1 MINNNFSKIPENI
14 IKNLFN
20 KDSSKDASQKLD
32 IFISS
37 NIPINNQ
44 KEYLTFI
51 TNEYTHDLFDPL
63 KFRYEFNKGNLTPIT
78 EMIKILHNYNDSDE
92 IIFILIKSLLKII
105 NNFEYKIIYDYIG
118 KINNILKK
126 EEKMVLR
133 HFDEIFDA
141 ILTLK
146 KLNTEDVLI
155 KSSIST
161 LDKTLKN
168 ILKNYITE
176 ITKEENVNN
185 NDIIFINKDNKIILN
200 NYENNIINNSIEN
213 NEKKIN
219 LFNLKNLLVS
229 MALNISDKNIEIKKY
244 LIEWIMYFLSL
255 NFDILKFISEIIYIL
270 FDMLND
276 NEISINCINE
286 IKKSIEYNYIYYY
299 VYDKDILK
307 NIIINII
314 SICNSNDNIPSK
326 NYSLIWLE
334 LLLKKFK
341 FFLKIN
347 KNNNAN
353 NLNNQKL
360 EPPPFDLNDIERKI
374 YQLNKKEK
382 KILINLIPYD
392 IFPNILQVIL
402 TRKNYSDKNNNFEN
416 INNLFIEVIEISFK
430 YKINDNIKEI
440 KYYTNIIIKT
450 LELSKND
457 IYNKKLILNWLKII
471 YNSYVSNNIENK
483 NINNEVFNDFN
494 KFIKSFTKNL
504 PDEEKELTEYIEFL
518 IYIIHKDDNDLKLF
532 LILFIE
538 KCEEDKNENNFLKKY
553 GINIIKIIVNNVD
566 IMKFFEILSNYL
578 ITLKNFQF
586 IFKFVNILNLFLLT
600 ENYLDV
606 NNNQNNNSTIKE
618 FKKILIS
625 YSKVEFSEKENIYLK
640 IFRLFSFNPISLL
653 IFTIYTEFYELS
665 FNIILNLVYVELDK
679 DYYKDLIKIV
689 QLIETNSFNEIRM
702 KLLNPLKN
710 IYLVKTL
717 YGILMLL
724 PKGVAYNALSNRLKG
739 IETLLEFEEENDD
752 KNIINEENNSIINKY
767 IKIFLDVQNII
778 KNNNN

>member
-32 IFISS
+32 IFIST
-37 NIPINNQ
+37 NIPINNP
-44 KEYLTFI
+44 KEYLIFI
-51 TNEYTHDLFDPL
+51 TKEYSHDLFDPL
-63 KFRYEFNKGNLTPIT
+63 KFKHELYKGNLTPIT
-78 EMIKILHNYNDSDE
+78 EMIKILNNYNESDE

-200 NYENNIINNSIEN
+200 NYEKNNINNNIEN

-229 MALNISDKNIEIKKY
+229 ISLNISDKKFEVKKY
-244 LIEWIMYFLSL
+244 LIEWIMFFLSL
-255 NFDILKFISEIIYIL
+255 NFDILKFISEILYIL

-276 NEISINCINE
+276 SEISINCINE
-286 IKKSIEYNYIYYY
+286 IKKSIDYNYIYYY
-299 VYDKDILK
+299 VYNKDILK

-341 FFLKIN
+341 FFL
-347 KNNNAN
+347 NNTN
-353 NLNNQKL
+353 NLN
-360 EPPPFDLNDIERKI
+360 EIPPFNLDDNERKI
-374 YQLNKKEK
+374 YILNKNEK

-402 TRKNYSDKNNNFEN
+402 TRKNYSDKDKNFEN
-416 INNLFIEVIEISFK
+416 INNYFIEVIEKSFK
-430 YKINDNIKEI
+430 FKISDNIKEI
-440 KYYTNIIIKT
+440 KYYTDIIIKT

-457 IYNKKLILNWLKII
+457 IFNKKLILNWLKII
-471 YNSYVSNNIENK
+471 YNSYESINIENK

-518 IYIIHKDDNDLKLF
+518 IYIIHKNDNDLKLF

-553 GINIIKIIVNNVD
+553 GIKIIKIIVNNVD
-566 IMKFFEILSNYL
+566 IMKFFEILSNHL

-586 IFKFVNILNLFLLT
+586 IFKFVNILNLFLLS

-606 NNNQNNNSTIKE
+606 NNNQNNISTIKE

-625 YSKVEFSEKENIYLK
+625 YSKVEISEKENIYLK

-665 FNIILNLVYVELDK
+665 FNIILNLIYVELDK

-778 KNNNN
+778 KTNNN

>member
-32 IFISS
+32 IFIST
-37 NIPINNQ
+37 NIPINNS

-51 TNEYTHDLFDPL
+51 TKEYSHDLFDPL
-63 KFRYEFNKGNLTPIT
+63 KFKHELYKGNLTPIT
-78 EMIKILHNYNDSDE
+78 EMIKILNNYNESDE

-200 NYENNIINNSIEN
+200 NYEKNNINNNIEN

-219 LFNLKNLLVS
+219 LFNLKNLLIS
-229 MALNISDKNIEIKKY
+229 ITLNISDKKFEVKKY
-244 LIEWIMYFLSL
+244 LIEWIMFFLSL
-255 NFDILKFISEIIYIL
+255 NFDILKFISEILYIL

-286 IKKSIEYNYIYYY
+286 IKKSIDYNYIYYY
-299 VYDKDILK
+299 VYNKDILK

-341 FFLKIN
+341 FFL
-347 KNNNAN
+347 NNTN
-353 NLNNQKL
+353 NLN
-360 EPPPFDLNDIERKI
+360 EIPPFNLDDNERKI
-374 YQLNKKEK
+374 YILNKNEK

-402 TRKNYSDKNNNFEN
+402 TRKNYSDKDKNFEN
-416 INNLFIEVIEISFK
+416 INNYFIEVIEKSFK
-430 YKINDNIKEI
+430 FKISDNIKEI
-440 KYYTNIIIKT
+440 KYYTDIIIKT

-457 IYNKKLILNWLKII
+457 IFNKKLILNWLKII
-471 YNSYVSNNIENK
+471 YNSYESINIENK

-518 IYIIHKDDNDLKLF
+518 IYIIHKNDNDLKLF

-553 GINIIKIIVNNVD
+553 GIKIIKIIVNNVE
-566 IMKFFEILSNYL
+566 IMKFFEILSNHL

-586 IFKFVNILNLFLLT
+586 IFKFVNILNLFLLS

-606 NNNQNNNSTIKE
+606 NNNQNNISTIKE

-625 YSKVEFSEKENIYLK
+625 YSKVEISDEENIYLK

-665 FNIILNLVYVELDK
+665 FNIILNLIYVELDK

>member
-32 IFISS
+32 IFIST
-37 NIPINNQ
+37 NIPINNP

-51 TNEYTHDLFDPL
+51 TKEYSHDLFDPL
-63 KFRYEFNKGNLTPIT
+63 KFKHELYKGNLTPIT
-78 EMIKILHNYNDSDE
+78 EMIKILNNYNESDE

-200 NYENNIINNSIEN
+200 NYEKNNINNNIEN

-229 MALNISDKNIEIKKY
+229 ISLNISDKKFEVKKY
-244 LIEWIMYFLSL
+244 LIEWIMFFLSL
-255 NFDILKFISEIIYIL
+255 NFDILKFISEILYIL

-286 IKKSIEYNYIYYY
+286 IKKSIDYNYIYYY
-299 VYDKDILK
+299 VYNKDILK

-341 FFLKIN
+341 FFL
-347 KNNNAN
+347 NNTN
-353 NLNNQKL
+353 NLN
-360 EPPPFDLNDIERKI
+360 EIPPFNLDDNERKI
-374 YQLNKKEK
+374 YILNKNEK

-402 TRKNYSDKNNNFEN
+402 TRKNYSDKDKNFEN
-416 INNLFIEVIEISFK
+416 INNYFIEVIEKSFK
-430 YKINDNIKEI
+430 FKISDNIKEI
-440 KYYTNIIIKT
+440 KYYTDIIIKT

-457 IYNKKLILNWLKII
+457 IFNKKLILNWLKII
-471 YNSYVSNNIENK
+471 YNSYESINIENK

-518 IYIIHKDDNDLKLF
+518 IYIIHKNDNDLKLF

-553 GINIIKIIVNNVD
+553 GIKIIKIIVNNVD
-566 IMKFFEILSNYL
+566 IMKFFEILSNHL

-586 IFKFVNILNLFLLT
+586 IFKFVNILNLFLLS

-606 NNNQNNNSTIKE
+606 NNNQNNISTIKE

-625 YSKVEFSEKENIYLK
+625 YSKVEISEKENIYLK

-665 FNIILNLVYVELDK
+665 FNIILNLIYVELDK

-778 KNNNN
+778 KTNNN

>member
-32 IFISS
+32 IFIST
-37 NIPINNQ
+37 NIPINNS

-51 TNEYTHDLFDPL
+51 TKEYSHDLFDPL
-63 KFRYEFNKGNLTPIT
+63 KFKHELYKGNLTPVT
-78 EMIKILHNYNDSDE
+78 EMIKILNNYNESDE

-200 NYENNIINNSIEN
+200 NYEKNNINNNIEN

-219 LFNLKNLLVS
+219 LFNLKNLLIS
-229 MALNISDKNIEIKKY
+229 ITLNISDKKFEVKKY
-244 LIEWIMYFLSL
+244 LIEWIMFFLSL
-255 NFDILKFISEIIYIL
+255 NFDILKFISEILYIL

-286 IKKSIEYNYIYYY
+286 IKKSIDYNYIYYY
-299 VYDKDILK
+299 VYNKDILK

-341 FFLKIN
+341 FFL
-347 KNNNAN
+347 NNTN
-353 NLNNQKL
+353 NLN
-360 EPPPFDLNDIERKI
+360 EIPPFNLDDNERKI
-374 YQLNKKEK
+374 YILNKNEK

-402 TRKNYSDKNNNFEN
+402 TRKNYSDKDKNFEN
-416 INNLFIEVIEISFK
+416 INNYFIEVIEKSFK
-430 YKINDNIKEI
+430 FKISDNIKEI
-440 KYYTNIIIKT
+440 KYYTDIIIKT

-457 IYNKKLILNWLKII
+457 IFNKKLILNWLKII
-471 YNSYVSNNIENK
+471 YNSYESINIENK

-518 IYIIHKDDNDLKLF
+518 IYIIHKNDNDLKLF

-553 GINIIKIIVNNVD
+553 GIKIIKIIVNNVE
-566 IMKFFEILSNYL
+566 IMKFFEILSNHL

-586 IFKFVNILNLFLLT
+586 IFKFVNILNLFLLS

-606 NNNQNNNSTIKE
+606 NNNQNNISTIKE

-625 YSKVEFSEKENIYLK
+625 YSKVEISDEENIYLK

-665 FNIILNLVYVELDK
+665 FNIILNLIYVELDK

>member
-32 IFISS
+32 IFIST
-37 NIPINNQ
+37 NIPINNP

-51 TNEYTHDLFDPL
+51 TKEYSHDLFDPL
-63 KFRYEFNKGNLTPIT
+63 KFKHELYKGNLTPIT
-78 EMIKILHNYNDSDE
+78 EMIKILNNYNESDE

-200 NYENNIINNSIEN
+200 NYEKNNINNNIEN

-229 MALNISDKNIEIKKY
+229 ISLNISDKKFEVKKY
-244 LIEWIMYFLSL
+244 LIEWIMFFLSL
-255 NFDILKFISEIIYIL
+255 NFDILKFISEILYIL

-286 IKKSIEYNYIYYY
+286 IKKSIDYNYIYYY
-299 VYDKDILK
+299 VYNKDILK

-341 FFLKIN
+341 FFL
-347 KNNNAN
+347 NNTN
-353 NLNNQKL
+353 NLN
-360 EPPPFDLNDIERKI
+360 EIPPFNLDDNERKI
-374 YQLNKKEK
+374 YILNKNEK

-402 TRKNYSDKNNNFEN
+402 TRKNYSDKDKNFEN
-416 INNLFIEVIEISFK
+416 INNYFIEVIEKSFK
-430 YKINDNIKEI
+430 FKISDNIKEI
-440 KYYTNIIIKT
+440 KYYTDIIIKT

-457 IYNKKLILNWLKII
+457 IFNKKLILNWLKII
-471 YNSYVSNNIENK
+471 YNSYESINIENK

-518 IYIIHKDDNDLKLF
+518 IYIIHKNDNDLKLF

-553 GINIIKIIVNNVD
+553 GIKIIKIIVNNVD
-566 IMKFFEILSNYL
+566 VMKFFEILSNHL

-586 IFKFVNILNLFLLT
+586 IFKFVNILNLFLLS

-606 NNNQNNNSTIKE
+606 NNNQNNISTIKE

-625 YSKVEFSEKENIYLK
+625 YSKVEISEKENIYLK

-665 FNIILNLVYVELDK
+665 FNIILNLIYVELDK

-778 KNNNN
+778 KTNNN

>member
-32 IFISS
+32 IFIST
-37 NIPINNQ
+37 NIPINNS

-51 TNEYTHDLFDPL
+51 TKEYSHDLFDPL
-63 KFRYEFNKGNLTPIT
+63 KFKHELYKGNLTPIT
-78 EMIKILHNYNDSDE
+78 EMIKILNNYNESDE

-200 NYENNIINNSIEN
+200 NYEKNNINNNIEN

-219 LFNLKNLLVS
+219 LFNLKNLLIS
-229 MALNISDKNIEIKKY
+229 ITLNISDKKFEVKKY
-244 LIEWIMYFLSL
+244 LIEWIMFFLSL
-255 NFDILKFISEIIYIL
+255 NFDILKFISEILYIL

-286 IKKSIEYNYIYYY
+286 IKKSIDYNYIYYY
-299 VYDKDILK
+299 VYNKDILK

-341 FFLKIN
+341 FFL
-347 KNNNAN
+347 NNTN
-353 NLNNQKL
+353 NLN
-360 EPPPFDLNDIERKI
+360 EIPPFNLDDNERKI
-374 YQLNKKEK
+374 YILNKNEK

-402 TRKNYSDKNNNFEN
+402 TRKNYSDKDKNFEN
-416 INNLFIEVIEISFK
+416 INNYFIEVIEKSFK
-430 YKINDNIKEI
+430 FKISDNIKEI
-440 KYYTNIIIKT
+440 KYYTDIIIKT

-457 IYNKKLILNWLKII
+457 IFNKKLILNWLKII
-471 YNSYVSNNIENK
+471 YNSYESINIENK

-518 IYIIHKDDNDLKLF
+518 IYIIHKNDNDLKLF

-553 GINIIKIIVNNVD
+553 GIKIIKIIVNNVE
-566 IMKFFEILSNYL
+566 IMKFFEILSNHL

-586 IFKFVNILNLFLLT
+586 IFKFVNILNLFLLS

-606 NNNQNNNSTIKE
+606 NNNQNNISTIKE

-625 YSKVEFSEKENIYLK
+625 YSKVEISDEENIYLK